1 MGDVTMNDDDA
12 TQPMQAFDVDA
23 DESPLHSVKPDL
35 AAVSLA
41 MEDRRAQT
49 DALRDA
55 ARAALAA
62 ATNDNLVLPV
72 PGLNPYQQN
81 ALGAPPP
88 PTTLAPLRKEGKGPK
103 DRLESP
109 EKKPKTEKTRREGLG
124 PTPLFGGSMSSAP
137 AAVPKEQPLQPLRT
151 AGPPEFY
158 NLDQQAPPAWVS
170 DLREMMVGGQRE
182 LMSELQSHK
191 THLAQVVTQV
201 QGIDDQ
207 QQDLAKAH
215 KEMQHRM
222 SNMEAEVR
230 NLKSRSRSVSPAP
243 PPPDQS
249 PRSTAAST
257 ARERP
262 PVDDLQLVIGGW
274 DDARRGEI
282 EQEIRDLFTKI
293 EASPLLLNMHIPF
306 VRSRFAR
313 VELLFT
319 TDSLAERR
327 RIQTLTLEAL
337 KKALTNYTSVIQ
349 GQQGKRLWVTRN
361 RSKEDRE
368 KIRALVSMK
377 DYAKRY
383 LDESQIDLDWRGR
396 LWLKGEQALYW
407 HIWKKPGEGSI
418 MLTNAAGDETGW
430 WIDSEQFAK
439 LLNIPSD
446 RVRQELTE

>member
-1 MGDVTMNDDDA
+1 MGDATMNDDDA
-12 TQPMQAFDVDA
+12 TQPMQPSDV

-35 AAVSLA
+35 TAVSLA

-49 DALRDA
+49 EALRDA
-55 ARAALAA
+55 ARAAASA
-62 ATNDNLVLPV
+62 ATDKLVLPV
-72 PGLNPYQQN
+72 PGLNPYQQS
-81 ALGAPPP
+81 ALGAISPGSA
-88 PTTLAPLRKEGKGPK
+88 LAPVRKEGKGPK

-109 EKKPKTEKTRREGLG
+109 EKKHKTEKARREGLG
-124 PTPLFGGSMSSAP
+124 PTPLFGGSMSSTPAP
-137 AAVPKEQPLQPLRT
+137 VPKEQPPQPHRT
-151 AGPPEFY
+151 TGPPEFY
-158 NLDQQAPPAWVS
+158 NLDPQSPPAWVH

-191 THLAQVVTQV
+191 SHLAHVVTQV

-243 PPPDQS
+243 PLPDQS
-249 PRSTAAST
+249 PRTTTAST
-257 ARERP
+257 AGGRP

-274 DDARRGEI
+274 DDARRSEI
-282 EQEIRDLFTKI
+282 EQEVRDLFAKI
-293 EASPLLLNMHIPF
+293 EASPLLLNIHVPF

-319 TDSLAERR
+319 NDSLAERR
-327 RIQTLTLEAL
+327 RVQTLTLEAL

-368 KIRALVSMK
+368 NSSI
-377 DYAKRY
+377 
-383 LDESQIDLDWRGR
+383 SQYER
-396 LWLKGEQALYW
+396 LC
-407 HIWKKPGEGSI
+407 
-418 MLTNAAGDETGW
+418 
-430 WIDSEQFAK
+430 
-439 LLNIPSD
+439 
-446 RVRQELTE
+446 

>member
-1 MGDVTMNDDDA
+1 
-12 TQPMQAFDVDA
+12 
-23 DESPLHSVKPDL
+23 
-35 AAVSLA
+35 
-41 MEDRRAQT
+41 
-49 DALRDA
+49 
-55 ARAALAA
+55 
-62 ATNDNLVLPV
+62 
-72 PGLNPYQQN
+72 
-81 ALGAPPP
+81 
-88 PTTLAPLRKEGKGPK
+88 
-103 DRLESP
+103 
-109 EKKPKTEKTRREGLG
+109 
-124 PTPLFGGSMSSAP
+124 MSSAP
-137 AAVPKEQPLQPLRT
+137 AAVPKEQPLQPHRT